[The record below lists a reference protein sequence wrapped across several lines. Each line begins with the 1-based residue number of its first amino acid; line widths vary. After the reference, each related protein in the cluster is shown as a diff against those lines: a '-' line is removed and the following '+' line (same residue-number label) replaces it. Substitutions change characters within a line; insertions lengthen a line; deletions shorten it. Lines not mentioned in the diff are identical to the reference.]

1 MPRIVEIE
9 NHVIYPEYRDFN
21 ATTLARSHGKG
32 IQGRVILIV
41 KTDDGLEGLGEY
53 WGPELDVDAL
63 CAQYV
68 GTDPF
73 DWLHA
78 TEHLWMNMAL
88 YDLMGKLLGVPAWK
102 LIGPRVRS
110 WMPVSAW
117 TIAQP
122 PAAMAEEVRQAAA
135 RGYRWIKYHV
145 DQTNNVIAQTA
156 AMQEAAPPDFRV
168 HYDLNANLD
177 FYTIC
182 PIIKELEQFWI
193 AGRIEDPMDPQDE
206 DGYRL
211 LREKCKLPM
220 ITHHGPAEFMVR
232 GVCDGYMSGHGAVGA
247 AAKLAAVA
255 EMTRKPLML
264 QNCGGAI
271 NQAFQAHQV
280 AVFRMATIHHVNVSN
295 LWKEDVTV
303 EQMPVVGSCVQVP
316 EGPGLGV
323 TLDRDKLAKCASQQ
337 PHERGRYLVRLRYAD
352 GLTVCARGNPDQ
364 VRAQLRSFASVHGLQ
379 APGSVPTYN
388 APVTGD
394 YWDEG
399 EEPEAFERWWM
410 ATESGVAWEPS
421 RPKGRLRPVHLSR
434 SAGSPS

>member
-1 MPRIVEIE
+1 
-9 NHVIYPEYRDFN
+9 
-21 ATTLARSHGKG
+21 
-32 IQGRVILIV
+32 
-41 KTDDGLEGLGEY
+41 
-53 WGPELDVDAL
+53 
-63 CAQYV
+63 
-68 GTDPF
+68 
-73 DWLHA
+73 
-78 TEHLWMNMAL
+78 
-88 YDLMGKLLGVPAWK
+88 
-102 LIGPRVRS
+102 
-110 WMPVSAW
+110 
-117 TIAQP
+117 
-122 PAAMAEEVRQAAA
+122 
-135 RGYRWIKYHV
+135 
-145 DQTNNVIAQTA
+145 
-156 AMQEAAPPDFRV
+156 
-168 HYDLNANLD
+168 
-177 FYTIC
+177 
-182 PIIKELEQFWI
+182 
-193 AGRIEDPMDPQDE
+193 
-206 DGYRL
+206 
-211 LREKCKLPM
+211 
-220 ITHHGPAEFMVR
+220 
-232 GVCDGYMSGHGAVGA
+232 
-247 AAKLAAVA
+247 
-255 EMTRKPLML
+255 
-264 QNCGGAI
+264 
-271 NQAFQAHQV
+271 
-280 AVFRMATIHHVNVSN
+280 MATIHHVNVSN